1 MSIRKA
7 LLIGVAVF
15 FTFVVEAQDLIVK
28 QDGETIKAYRTDVG
42 NNAVYYRLKDDEE
55 SPLLTISKSDVLII
69 KMQNG
74 EKIIMDEA
82 ESKVEK
88 TEKESL
94 VYIPKYPSEPVADPE
109 MIAKAEIG
117 SLVEFYDGTKG
128 VVFYLDGNG
137 HGLAVYLYE
146 DNELLCWQGTSYWRD
161 CIDISAIP
169 NKEDTKIQMGL
180 GAVYCDAAITQLGL
194 EELPAIK
201 WCYSIGSGW
210 YLPSLGELYE
220 LMVVANYSQGRTGPI
235 SQAIILNGGNS
246 FTYKSSVYLSSS
258 EDDNTKVYSVFS
270 AGGVKNA
277 KKYAAHSCRAV
288 RMF

>member
-117 SLVEFYDGTKG
+117 SLIEFYDGTKG
-128 VVFYLDGNG
+128 IVFYLSGDG
-137 HGLAVYLYE
+137 HGLAVYLYSPK
-146 DNELLCWQGTSYWRD
+146 NLISWQEVSTWRD
-161 CIDISAIP
+161 CIDIEAIP
-169 NKEDTKIQMGL
+169 NERKTDIQMGL
-180 GAVYCDAAITQLGL
+180 GVVYCEEAIKQIGL
-194 EELPAIK
+194 EEVPAIK
-201 WCYSIGSGW
+201 WCKSIGPDW
-210 YLPSLGELYE
+210 YLPSLGELYQ
-220 LMVVANYSQGRTGPI
+220 LLVVANLSKAIGGPI
-235 SQAIILNGGNS
+235 SKALTNAGGNRIS
-246 FTYKSSVYLSSS
+246 NSIFFFSSS
-258 EDDNTKVYSVFS
+258 EDDNTNVFS
-270 AGGVKNA
+270 VGPTVGVVIS
-277 KKYAAHSCRAV
+277 KKYDRHSCRAI